1 MECNPFNIST
11 GEHESFTF
19 LEIISFLVASF
30 ILILICIK
38 YSEDEGLLLLPDSSA
53 ELLAAHNPCQSISIL
68 GLQLYTG
75 V

>member
-1 MECNPFNIST
+1 M
-11 GEHESFTF
+11 
-19 LEIISFLVASF
+19 
-30 ILILICIK
+30 LICIK

-53 ELLAAHNPCQSISIL
+53 ELLAAHNLCQSISIL